1 MLTRLLSALRL
12 IRVWFCPAFQIPKFL
27 VTSRPTSTS
36 SIDSGWFPLRT
47 ACCGHLSYTL
57 TVATISSR
65 LTLAEAPYLTG
76 SSQKMLHSQARGS
89 RSDRR
94 FIQKLWNSRNGQGRR
109 GCRRHA
115 GSRGIVRALNLKRVR
130 AASRFL
136 NKYLKAPRDSRNDP
150 IAPEKFSFLILMLIE
165 KKSISSERP

>member
-1 MLTRLLSALRL
+1 MSVLRFMRVSFRPAL
-12 IRVWFCPAFQIPKFL
+12 QMIPKFL
-27 VTSRPTSTS
+27 VTSRPTS

-47 ACCGHLSYTL
+47 ARCDHLSYTL

-76 SSQKMLHSQARGS
+76 SSQKMFHSQARGC

-109 GCRRHA
+109 GCRRRA

-130 AASRFL
+130 AASRF
-136 NKYLKAPRDSRNDP
+136 S
-150 IAPEKFSFLILMLIE
+150 EQVSE
-165 KKSISSERP
+165 SSEGF

>member
-1 MLTRLLSALRL
+1 MLTRLLLTLRL
-12 IRVWFCPAFQIPKFL
+12 IRFLFRPALQIPQFL
-27 VTSRPTSTS
+27 VTSRPTSS
-36 SIDSGWFPLRT
+36 VDSGWFPLRT

-76 SSQKMLHSQARGS
+76 SSQKMLHSQARGC

-94 FIQKLWNSRNGQGRR
+94 FIQKLWNSRNEQGRR

-130 AASRFL
+130 AASILQCRG
-136 NKYLKAPRDSRNDP
+136 
-150 IAPEKFSFLILMLIE
+150 IVPEELSYLILMLIE
-165 KKSISSERP
+165 KKTYF